1 MPGEIPLLVFL
12 IVPIIVWTF
21 FAVTS
26 FVYLIWNKFKSS
38 ILAVV
43 RKFEIVVVDVT
54 PRDSTRCYERSSVDR
69 AQDGGTVE
77 EDSQDGRDGETVVG
91 TDGRLKRWFRSLGV
105 KGKGN
110 KTRPPPVKD
119 EGRVGILDEM
129 ERGVVTTSLEVDGSN
144 EGRVDVLDAMERD
157 VLAAPPPPPL
167 SRIPTLSL
175 PKKLFLWA
183 FDGDPLYIHAVQLAS
198 PSSNAGNKPGRAED
212 ERGNPQLEDEEIE
225 NDPRNINFEG
235 TCSVCLDDFSRGDLV
250 TVSSAHI
257 SEEAAGCNHVFHLSC
272 YEAWVKEPAGVN
284 CPVCRRRYVGRR
296 KKRGRGCRRRSA
308 GGGRGGDENEGAAAA
323 AAAAEQTQEA
333 QPQSPSSQPQSPSS
347 QPPSQSTMGLA
358 RELDVLDEIRA
369 STETPQ
375 A

>member
-1 MPGEIPLLVFL
+1 MEEV
-12 IVPIIVWTF
+12 
-21 FAVTS
+21 S
-26 FVYLIWNKFKSS
+26 QE
-38 ILAVV
+38 V
-43 RKFEIVVVDVT
+43 RE
-54 PRDSTRCYERSSVDR
+54 
-69 AQDGGTVE
+69 
-77 EDSQDGRDGETVVG
+77 GETVVG

-144 EGRVDVLDAMERD
+144 ECSDSRADVLDAMERG
-157 VLAAPPPPPL
+157 VPAPPPPPPL

-198 PSSNAGNKPGRAED
+198 PSSNAGNKPGRAEN

-296 KKRGRGCRRRSA
+296 KKRRRGCRMRSA
-308 GGGRGGDENEGAAAA
+308 RGGGVEDENEAARGGGEDENEAAAA
-323 AAAAEQTQEA
+323 TTAAQTQEA
-333 QPQSPSSQPQSPSS
+333 QPQSPSSQPPS
-347 QPPSQSTMGLA
+347 GLA
-358 RELDVLDEIRA
+358 RELNVLDEIRA
-369 STETPQ
+369 STETTQ